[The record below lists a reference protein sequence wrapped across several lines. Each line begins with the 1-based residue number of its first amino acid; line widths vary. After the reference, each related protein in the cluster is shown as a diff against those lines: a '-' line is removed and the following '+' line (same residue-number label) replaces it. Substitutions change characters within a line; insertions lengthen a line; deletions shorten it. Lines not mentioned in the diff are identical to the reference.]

1 MFLAIELSKFAYLTD
16 KMLAVFI
23 KSFQNHYNLNAL
35 SSIDWLSNALGIFFF
50 FGKHHSSDRLKL
62 MDIIEGYRQ
71 IFKMNNRNDN
81 KQCRNDVKKYSFT
94 DTLAAR

>member
-1 MFLAIELSKFAYLTD
+1 MFHWTIPCSLHFKKKALDAQLTKILIDLALDCYFSQMFLAIELSKFAYLTD

-50 FGKHHSSDRLKL
+50 W
-62 MDIIEGYRQ
+62 ET
-71 IFKMNNRNDN
+71 
-81 KQCRNDVKKYSFT
+81 SF
-94 DTLAAR
+94 